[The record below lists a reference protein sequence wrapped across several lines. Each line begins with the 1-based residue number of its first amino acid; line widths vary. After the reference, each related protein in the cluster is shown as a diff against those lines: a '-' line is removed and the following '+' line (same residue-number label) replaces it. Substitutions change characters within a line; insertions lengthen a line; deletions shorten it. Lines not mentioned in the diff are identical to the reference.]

1 MYMRAHK
8 IYIICFII
16 YILVEFA
23 FSVFEYTFYAMNTFV
38 STIQNWMIYILMQ
51 KFTF

>member
-8 IYIICFII
+8 IYIIYLII

-38 STIQNWMIYILMQ
+38 STCVLR
-51 KFTF
+51 TFLRDMF